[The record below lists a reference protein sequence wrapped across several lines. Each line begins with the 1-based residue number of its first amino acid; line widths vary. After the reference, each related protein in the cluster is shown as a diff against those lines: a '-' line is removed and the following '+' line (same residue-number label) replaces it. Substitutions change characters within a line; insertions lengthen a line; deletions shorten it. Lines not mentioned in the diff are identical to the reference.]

1 MIEFLNFL
9 GLKVYKLTL
18 KTNEASFT
26 FRFIAMPGTSTLLSQ
41 LQDYTEKHDNTTSN
55 ANLQITQLYK

>member
-9 GLKVYKLTL
+9 GIKVYKLTL
-18 KTNEASFT
+18 KTSEASFT
-26 FRFIAMPGTSTLLSQ
+26 FRFIGMPGTSTLLSQ
-41 LQDYTEKHDNTTSN
+41 FQDYTEKHDNTTSN